1 MTEREPSGADPRDK
15 LSGSTPPP
23 ASGDP
28 ATRNRA
34 IRLGFPVKVIGEPLR
49 SHDSRR
55 WQNEPHLS
63 VSLAYLRD
71 IFGYLE
77 RRQIRF
83 YRLAG
88 QLAPYL
94 THPGLPAFHRQID
107 ECAIDLAATGDLVR
121 HYGLRV
127 TLHPAHYVQLNAPEE
142 WQVGR
147 SREELAASAML
158 MDAMGLDRD
167 AVIVVHVGGV
177 YGDAAAGR
185 ERFVARFL
193 ALPEMVRR
201 RLALEHDDHRYSFD
215 DALWIHRRTGVP
227 IVLDA
232 LHLRCLNPTGR
243 PLADALPAALATWP
257 GDRRP
262 KIHFSSPRTALR
274 VVRGLLGERVQAP
287 LPNQHSDFI
296 DPFAFVDLL
305 HLAQRLQT
313 RPFDVMLEAKAKDL
327 ALLRLREQI
336 AQFAPALAVGVE

>member
-1 MTEREPSGADPRDK
+1 MAAHEPTGAEVRDQA
-15 LSGSTPPP
+15 G
-23 ASGDP
+23 AR
-28 ATRNRA
+28 AQA

-71 IFGYLE
+71 IFGYLD

-94 THPGLPAFHRQID
+94 THPGLPAFHRQLD
-107 ECAIDLAATGDLVR
+107 ECATDLAATGDLVR

-147 SREELAASAML
+147 AREELAASAML
-158 MDAMGLDRD
+158 LDAMGLDRD

-177 YGDAAAGR
+177 YGDAIAGR
-185 ERFVARFL
+185 ERFATRFL

-201 RLALEHDDHRYSFD
+201 RLALEHDDRRYSFD

-227 IVLDA
+227 VVLDA
-232 LHLRCLNPTGR
+232 LHLRCLNPAGR
-243 PLADALPAALATWP
+243 TLAEALPAALATWS

-262 KIHFSSPRTALR
+262 KIHFSGPRTALR
-274 VVRGLLGERVQAP
+274 VVRGPLGERVQAP

-296 DPFAFVDLL
+296 DPFAFIDLL
-305 HLAQRLQT
+305 EVAQRLRT

-336 AQFAPALAVGVE
+336 AQFAPALAADIG